1 MSVRVGIV
9 DGGFECTVANT
20 RVACSRFVVGED
32 GLVERAP
39 PDGRPLPHGES
50 VAALVLGGA
59 PSARLI
65 DARIATATSR
75 PTPRLVAAALDWCV
89 AEGAHVVNF
98 SLGLPEDRRVL
109 REACARAVALGVILV
124 AATPARGAPVYP
136 ARYSG
141 VLAVSGDARCGAGQ
155 WTVLEASDPAGAAYG
170 SCPAGPA
177 GAPGGASM
185 ATARFTGIV
194 GQFITEHRKA
204 GLDGLVDYLATFA
217 TWRGRE
223 SKRIAEIDS

>member
-9 DGGFECTVANT
+9 DGGFECTGSDT
-20 RVACSRFVVGED
+20 RVACARFIVGDD
-32 GLVERAP
+32 GSVERAL
-39 PDGRPLPHGES
+39 PDARPLPHGES

-59 PSARLI
+59 PSVRLI

-89 AEGAHVVNF
+89 DEGTRVVNF

-109 REACARAVALGVILV
+109 REACARAAALGVILV

-136 ARYSG
+136 ARYPG

-155 WTVLEASDPAGAAYG
+155 WTVLEAAYG
-170 SCPAGPA
+170 CCPAGPG
-177 GAPGGASM
+177 GALGGASM

-194 GQFITEHRKA
+194 GQFITEHPKA
-204 GLDGLVDYLATFA
+204 GHDGLVDYLATFA